1 MRKRWIRLIF
11 LACFTLAMLVVIF
24 VRRTK
29 EPSCHGILLSE
40 WVAIYNRREPGFE
53 LEAEEALSEIGTNA
67 LPYLIKWIGYEP
79 PKWKTFLGRE
89 RDPGFDIGTPKRWI
103 PRSLT
108 DHPGRERA
116 GEAMVAFKVLGSS
129 AAPAIPHL
137 LTLAKSANEE
147 QSKTATISLGHIG
160 TPAIPALMQLMSD
173 PSLSSDA
180 RFCATRTLND
190 LAYSAM
196 VWGNLGT
203 NAATTLPLLITNL
216 SDKDGFVA
224 GESAAVL
231 GTLKS
236 QSETV
241 VPALVGALR
250 STNSLVRAR
259 AAQAL
264 GEFRAKAL
272 LALPALTNALTD
284 MDNDVRE
291 CATNSIRKIAPNALP
306 DAPRN

>member
-1 MRKRWIRLIF
+1 MRKRWKGLAF
-11 LACFTLAMLVVIF
+11 LAIFALAVLALLF
-24 VRRTK
+24 FRSAK

-40 WVAIYNRREPGFE
+40 WIAIYNQHDPGFR
-53 LEAEEALSEIGTNA
+53 LEAKEALSEIGTNA

-89 RDPGFDIGTPKRWI
+89 RDPGFDIGAPKRWI

-116 GEAMVAFKVLGSS
+116 GEAMVAFEILGPS
-129 AAPAIPHL
+129 ASPAIPHL

-147 QSKTATISLGHIG
+147 QSKLATISLGLIG
-160 TPAIPALMQLMSD
+160 TPAIPALMQLISD
-173 PSLSSDA
+173 SSLSPDT

-203 NAATTLPLLITNL
+203 NATPAVPLLIANL
-216 SDKDGFVA
+216 NDKDRIVA
-224 GESAAVL
+224 GESASVL

-236 QSETV
+236 QPETV
-241 VPALVGALR
+241 VPALMVALQN
-250 STNSLVRAR
+250 TDSLVRAR
-259 AAQAL
+259 AAHAL

-272 LALPALTNALTD
+272 RALPPLTNALTD
-284 MDNDVRE
+284 TDDDVRK
-291 CATNSIRKIAPNALP
+291 CATNSIRKIAVEEYSK
-306 DAPRN
+306 DAKK

>member
-1 MRKRWIRLIF
+1 MRKRWMILTF
-11 LACFTLAMLVVIF
+11 LACFAFAMLALKF

-29 EPSCHGILLSE
+29 EPSCHGVRLSE
-40 WVAIYNRREPGFE
+40 WIAIYDQRDPGFR
-53 LEAEEALSEIGTNA
+53 LEAKEALSEIGTNA

-89 RDPGFDIGTPKRWI
+89 RDPGFHIGTPKRWI

-116 GEAMVAFKVLGSS
+116 GEAMVAFEVLGPS

-203 NAATTLPLLITNL
+203 NAAPAVPLLTANL
-216 SDKDGFVA
+216 SDKDPFVA
-224 GESAAVL
+224 GESASVL

-236 QSETV
+236 QPETV
-241 VPALVGALR
+241 VPALMVALE
-250 STNSLVRAR
+250 STNSSVRAR

-272 LALPALTNALTD
+272 GALPPLTNALTD
-284 MDNDVRE
+284 TDDDVRK
-291 CATNSIRKIAPNALP
+291 CATNSIRKIALGEYSK
-306 DAPRN
+306 DAKK